1 MRMSAQKL
9 WMFSQREV
17 HQLQA
22 PPTLLT
28 CILKLDLFFIGV
40 SLTCWDRK
48 ASRCS
53 QIWAVMIRS
62 STEGWFIFTD
72 PFKTRWIAHKIFSSS
87 WKRSCLLSLPLV
99 WPVKPAGRE
108 SASLWE
114 GHQLL
119 TKHTLSSHSPLQVVP
134 HRIIWTMKLGSVCVC
149 CLYRRP
155 VTAWRCVI
163 YWSSESAGAKTIGR
177 RRKMSR
183 CNVDN
188 WSKE

>member
-53 QIWAVMIRS
+53 QIWAVTIRS

-99 WPVKPAGRE
+99 WPLKPAGRE

-134 HRIIWTMKLGSVCVC
+134 HRIIWTMKLGSVCV
-149 CLYRRP
+149 LF
-155 VTAWRCVI
+155 V
-163 YWSSESAGAKTIGR
+163 SEARDSLALCYLLIVWVCR
-177 RRKMSR
+177 SQNNRSQEENESLQ
-183 CNVDN
+183 C
-188 WSKE
+188 W